1 MTSCALVSSV
11 ANLRQGGREH
21 PRSPIACDVDN
32 RSTDNQSHSRLT
44 SNRFRA
50 LLPSMSDMTAAT
62 HKPSGQVIEVINRQR
77 LIALTMERGYNAFL
91 PLYDDGIDLILCR
104 EDGKG
109 GPADLRKIQLKS
121 RWTIHKKYLGR
132 DIWIAF
138 PDGEDWYVAPHN
150 ELVALADQAGFTASA
165 SWSER
170 GTYHMATM
178 SKKLSHAMKRW
189 RI

>member
-1 MTSCALVSSV
+1 MT
-11 ANLRQGGREH
+11 
-21 PRSPIACDVDN
+21 
-32 RSTDNQSHSRLT
+32 T
-44 SNRFRA
+44 
-50 LLPSMSDMTAAT
+50 AT

-77 LIALTMERGYNAFL
+77 LIAIAMERGYNVFL

-109 GPADLRKIQLKS
+109 GSADLRKVQLKS

-138 PDGEDWYVAPHN
+138 PDSDDWYLAPHDQ
-150 ELVALADQAGFTASA
+150 LVDIADEAGFTSSA
-165 SWSER
+165 SWTDN
-170 GTYHMATM
+170 GTYHRAPM
-178 SKKLSHAMKRW
+178 SKQLQQAMGCW